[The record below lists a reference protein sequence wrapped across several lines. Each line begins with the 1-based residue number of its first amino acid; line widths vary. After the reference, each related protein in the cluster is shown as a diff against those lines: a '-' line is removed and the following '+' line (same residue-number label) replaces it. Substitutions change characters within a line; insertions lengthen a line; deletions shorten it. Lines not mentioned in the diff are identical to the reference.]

1 MSKSPLGELRKD
13 GDGYLVRFE
22 RILPFDVNTVWD
34 AITNPSK
41 MSVWFTDIEMDF
53 VVGGKMIIR
62 FRDKDRTESYGRIKR
77 IEPGKLFE
85 YTWEN
90 EDGPDELATWELFP
104 QGSSACRL
112 MMTYQRHFDQYA
124 KSVPAGWHVL
134 LDQLEE
140 MLKGRK
146 EPYPFG
152 DGETEEGK
160 AMKLVYTDLW
170 NKTFTSEL

>member
-1 MSKSPLGELRKD
+1 MPKSSLGELKRK

-22 RILPFDVNTVWD
+22 RILEYDVNTVWD
-34 AITNPSK
+34 AITDPAK
-41 MSVWFTDIEMDF
+41 MAVWFTDIEMDF
-53 VVGGKMIIR
+53 VVGGKITIR
-62 FRDKDRTESYGRIKR
+62 FRDKDRTETYGRIKR

-104 QGSSACRL
+104 EGYSACRL
-112 MMTYQRHFDQYA
+112 VMTYSRHFDQYA
-124 KSVPAGWHVL
+124 KSVPAGWHLL

-140 MLKGRK
+140 ILKGRR

-152 DGETEEGK
+152 DGETEEGN
-160 AMKLVYTDLW
+160 ALRVLYTDLW
-170 NKTFTSEL
+170 NKTFATEP

>member
-1 MSKSPLGELRKD
+1 MLKLPLGELKKD

-22 RILPFDVNTVWD
+22 RHLPYDVNAVWD

-62 FRDKDRTESYGRIKR
+62 FRDNDRTESYGRIKR

-104 QGSSACRL
+104 EGSAACRL
-112 MMTYQRHFDQYA
+112 VMTYRRHFDQFA

-134 LDQLEE
+134 LDQLGE
-140 MLKGRK
+140 MLRGRN

-170 NKTFTSEL
+170 NKTFSTDL